1 MKILLTNDD
10 GYQAVGI
17 QSLFKILGQKHQV
30 VMVAPDRERSA
41 VSHSITLHHP
51 VRMYRIESGSRKKI
65 YAVDG
70 TPADCVKLGLAECFK
85 TPPDWVIAGI
95 NPGSNIGIDINYS
108 GTVGAAREG
117 ALNGIS
123 GLAASIK
130 LDRVMD
136 YDNLA
141 RYLMNMVEAIG
152 EKGLPSGTF
161 LNINA
166 PGIAFSQIQGIRI
179 TRQALNNL
187 SSRFE
192 KRQDPKQR
200 NYYWYGTQEPV
211 SGKPDTDVNAV
222 SQNCLSITPI
232 QCDLTDYK
240 TLAQMPRFSID

>member
-10 GYQAVGI
+10 GYQALGI
-17 QSLFKILGQKHQV
+17 QALFRVLGEKHQV

-41 VSHSITLHHP
+41 VSHGITLHHP
-51 VRMYRIESGSRKKI
+51 VRMHRVESGSRKKI

-70 TPADCVKLGLAECFK
+70 TPADCVKLGLAECFS
-85 TPPDWVIAGI
+85 TPPDWVVAGI
-95 NPGSNIGIDINYS
+95 NPGSNLGIDINYS

-117 ALNGIS
+117 TLNGIP

-130 LDRVMD
+130 LDQVMD
-136 YDNLA
+136 YENLA
-141 RYLMNMVEAIG
+141 RFVMNMVEAMG

-161 LNINA
+161 LNVNA
-166 PGIAFSQIQGIRI
+166 PGIAFSQIQGIKI
-179 TRQALNNL
+179 TRQALDNL
-187 SSRFE
+187 SRRFE

-200 NYYWYGTQEPV
+200 SYYWYSNQESV
-211 SGKPDTDVNAV
+211 SSAPDTDVKAI

-240 TLAQMPRFSID
+240 TLAQMPAFSI

>member
-10 GYQAVGI
+10 GYQALGI
-17 QSLFKILGQKHQV
+17 QVLFRVLAEKHQV
-30 VMVAPDRERSA
+30 ILVAPDREKSA

-51 VRMYRIESGSRKKI
+51 VRMHRIESGRRKKI

-123 GLAASIK
+123 SLAVSIK
-130 LDRVMD
+130 LDRIMD

-141 RYLMNMVEAIG
+141 RFVMTMVEAVG

-161 LNINA
+161 LNVNA
-166 PGIAFSQIQGIRI
+166 PGISFSQIQGIKI
-179 TRQALNNL
+179 TRQSLDNL
-187 SSRFE
+187 SFRFE
-192 KRQDPKQR
+192 RRQDPRQR
-200 NYYWYGTQEPV
+200 SYYWYGRQDPIPGT
-211 SGKPDTDVNAV
+211 PDTDVNAI
-222 SQNCLSITPI
+222 SRNCLSITPI

-240 TLAQMPRFSID
+240 TLAEMPKFTID

>member
-10 GYQAVGI
+10 GYQAAGI
-17 QSLFKILGQKHQV
+17 QSLFNVLGRKHQV

-41 VSHSITLHHP
+41 VSHGITLHHP
-51 VRMYRIESGSRKKI
+51 VRMRQIESGNPGRI

-70 TPADCVKLGLAECFK
+70 TPADCVKLGLAECF
-85 TPPDWVIAGI
+85 TTSPDWVIAGI

-117 ALNGIS
+117 ALNGIP

-141 RYLMNMVEAIG
+141 RFVMNMVETLG

-161 LNINA
+161 LNVNA
-166 PGIAFSQIQGIRI
+166 PGIAFSKIEGINI
-179 TRQALNNL
+179 TRQSLDNL
-187 SSRFE
+187 SFRFE
-192 KRQDPKQR
+192 RRQDPRQR
-200 NYYWYGTQEPV
+200 SYYWYGRQDPV
-211 SGKPDTDVNAV
+211 PGTSDTDVNAI
-222 SQNCLSITPI
+222 SRNCISITPI

-240 TLAQMPRFSID
+240 TLAGMPEFTID

>member
-1 MKILLTNDD
+1 M
-10 GYQAVGI
+10 
-17 QSLFKILGQKHQV
+17 H
-30 VMVAPDRERSA
+30 
-41 VSHSITLHHP
+41 
-51 VRMYRIESGSRKKI
+51 RIESGRQKKI

-130 LDRVMD
+130 LDPVMD

-141 RYLMNMVEAIG
+141 RYVMHMVEAIG

-161 LNINA
+161 LNVNA

-222 SQNCLSITPI
+222 LQNCLSITPI

-240 TLAQMPRFSID
+240 TLAQMPKFSID

>member
-10 GYQAVGI
+10 GYQAPGI
-17 QSLFKILGQKHQV
+17 QSLFRMLGRKHQV

-41 VSHSITLHHP
+41 VSHGITLHHP
-51 VRMYRIESGSRKKI
+51 VRMHRVKTETTGKI

-117 ALNGIS
+117 ALNGIP
-123 GLAASIK
+123 GLAVSIK

-136 YDNLA
+136 YDSLA
-141 RYLMNMVEAIG
+141 RFVMYMVDVMG

-161 LNINA
+161 LNVNA
-166 PGIAFSQIQGIRI
+166 PGVAFSEIQGIRI
-179 TRQALNNL
+179 TRQSLDNL
-187 SSRFE
+187 SFRFE
-192 KRQDPKQR
+192 RRQDPRQR
-200 NYYWYGTQEPV
+200 SYYWYGRQEPV
-211 SGKPDTDVNAV
+211 PGTSDTDVNAI

-240 TLAQMPRFSID
+240 TLAEMPAFTIE

>member
-10 GYQAVGI
+10 GYQAPGI
-17 QSLFKILGQKHQV
+17 QSLFQILSRKHRV

-41 VSHSITLHHP
+41 VSHGITLHHP
-51 VRMYRIESGSRKKI
+51 VRMRQIESNHAGRI
-65 YAVDG
+65 YAMDG

-85 TPPDWVIAGI
+85 APPDWVIAGI

-117 ALNGIS
+117 ALNGIA

-130 LDRVMD
+130 LDRVME

-141 RYLMNMVEAIG
+141 RFVMNMVETIG

-161 LNINA
+161 LNVNA
-166 PGIAFSQIQGIRI
+166 PGIAFSKIQGVRI
-179 TRQALNNL
+179 TRQSLDNL
-187 SSRFE
+187 SFRFE
-192 KRQDPKQR
+192 RRQDPRQR
-200 NYYWYGTQEPV
+200 SYYWYSRQEPV
-211 SGKPDTDVNAV
+211 PGTPDTDINAI

-232 QCDLTDYK
+232 HCDLTDYK
-240 TLAQMPRFSID
+240 TLAEMPAFTMD

>member
-10 GYQAVGI
+10 GYQAPGI
-17 QSLFKILGQKHQV
+17 QALFRALGRKHQV

-41 VSHSITLHHP
+41 VSHGITLHHP
-51 VRMYRIESGSRKKI
+51 VRMHRIKSETAGDI

-85 TPPDWVIAGI
+85 TSPDWVIAGI

-117 ALNGIS
+117 ALNGIP
-123 GLAASIK
+123 GMAVSIK

-141 RYLMNMVEAIG
+141 RFVMHMVDAMG

-161 LNINA
+161 LNVNA
-166 PGIAFSQIQGIRI
+166 PGVAFSEIQGIRI
-179 TRQALNNL
+179 TRQSLDNL
-187 SSRFE
+187 SFRFE
-192 KRQDPKQR
+192 RRQDPRQR
-200 NYYWYGTQEPV
+200 SYYWYGRQEPV
-211 SGKPDTDVNAV
+211 SGTPDTDVNAI
-222 SQNCLSITPI
+222 SRNCLSITPI

-240 TLAQMPRFSID
+240 TLAEMPAFTID

>member
-1 MKILLTNDD
+1 
-10 GYQAVGI
+10 
-17 QSLFKILGQKHQV
+17 
-30 VMVAPDRERSA
+30 
-41 VSHSITLHHP
+41 
-51 VRMYRIESGSRKKI
+51 
-65 YAVDG
+65 
-70 TPADCVKLGLAECFK
+70 
-85 TPPDWVIAGI
+85 VIAGI

-130 LDRVMD
+130 LDPVMD

-141 RYLMNMVEAIG
+141 RYVMHMIEAIG

-161 LNINA
+161 LNVNA

-222 SQNCLSITPI
+222 LQNCLSITPI

-240 TLAQMPRFSID
+240 TLAQMPKFSID

>member
-1 MKILLTNDD
+1 M
-10 GYQAVGI
+10 
-17 QSLFKILGQKHQV
+17 H
-30 VMVAPDRERSA
+30 
-41 VSHSITLHHP
+41 
-51 VRMYRIESGSRKKI
+51 RIESGRQKKI

-70 TPADCVKLGLAECFK
+70 TPADCVKLGLAECFS

-130 LDRVMD
+130 LDPVMD

-141 RYLMNMVEAIG
+141 RYVMHMIEAIG

-161 LNINA
+161 LNVNA

-222 SQNCLSITPI
+222 LQNCLSITPI

-240 TLAQMPRFSID
+240 TLAQMPKFSID